1 MANAGKN
8 DNGSQF
14 FITLDATAELQ
25 NKHTLFGKITGD
37 TLYNML
43 KLEDGVVGED
53 ERPMYPHKIIKTEIL
68 NNPFDD
74 IVPRVLP
81 NKTEKKAKKDRK
93 REKGVK
99 YIYDINYSFY
109 QFY

>member
-14 FITLDATAELQ
+14 FFTLGQTSELQ
-25 NKHTLFGKITGD
+25 NVNTIFGKVTGD

-43 KLEDGVVGED
+43 KLEDGLVGGD
-53 ERPMYPHKIIKTEIL
+53 ERPLYPHKIIKTEIL

-74 IVPRVLP
+74 IVPRVI
-81 NKTEKKAKKDRK
+81 KTKDKKDKSRDK
-93 REKGVK
+93 KKEKGVK
-99 YIYDINYSFY
+99 
-109 QFY
+109 